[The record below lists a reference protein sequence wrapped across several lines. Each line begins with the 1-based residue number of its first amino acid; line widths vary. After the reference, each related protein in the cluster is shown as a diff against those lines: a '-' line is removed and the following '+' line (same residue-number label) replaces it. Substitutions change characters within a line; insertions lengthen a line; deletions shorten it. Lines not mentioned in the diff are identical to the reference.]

1 MCVFNPRT
9 CTACQTRGGPSFAS
23 GTLAKDVFLH
33 CLRLAFRGRVVVCE
47 RRCQRSCAACRD
59 DLPRRFLGLSRVH
72 PLPGDGSAPHYRL
85 SRLPGLHRT
94 SVASRGA
101 TVLAPRQ
108 WALNI
113 ADSLPTG
120 SRLGGAK
127 ERSRSSRRGRG
138 WSNPSGC
145 VVAGFHRWLQ
155 SQRSAAVLRARA
167 DAEAGRGQYDLLV
180 MAGESG
186 AARWSAGGSARSR
199 SGSQYLGG

>member
-1 MCVFNPRT
+1 MSDT
-9 CTACQTRGGPSFAS
+9 GGSHFRS
-23 GTLAKDVFLH
+23 WDTHKRRVSSLFGLAL
-33 CLRLAFRGRVVVCE
+33 RGRRCVSREALRAIV
-47 RRCQRSCAACRD
+47 RRMPRD
-59 DLPRRFLGLSRVH
+59 DLPRHFLALSRVH
-72 PLPGDGSAPHYRL
+72 PPPGDGSAPHARL